1 MIQLGLALAALAGAA
16 LVLRDRCGLA
26 TATVL
31 FVNWAVLTLA
41 YLMTGLSYD
50 AGMSFVVDY
59 TAAGVLFSLCR
70 TRAQLIVIMLF
81 GVQIVYHAYRMVFP
95 PSAWGSYN
103 GWWFLFYVVCA
114 QAVICGGSILTGGIK
129 ARTRRRHAGA
139 GAPSVSDLYHAMA
152 ENGRGDR

>member
-1 MIQLGLALAALAGAA
+1 MIQLGLALAALVLAA

-26 TATVL
+26 TAVVL
-31 FVNWAVLTLA
+31 LANWGVLTLA
-41 YLMTGLSYD
+41 YILTGLSYD

-70 TRAQLIVIMLF
+70 SRAQLLVIMLF
-81 GVQIVYHAYRMVFP
+81 GLQIVYHAYRMVFP
-95 PSAWGSYN
+95 PTAWGEYN

-129 ARTRRRHAGA
+129 ARTRSRNAGA
-139 GAPSVSDLYHAMA
+139 GQTSVPDLHHAMA
-152 ENGRGDR
+152 ENGRGDG